1 MTAIHPGFG
10 NDSVDWF
17 AVACN
22 PDLALKSCACRTAGE
37 AAVSLCFVHKHTN
50 MKKAQNLDQL
60 IDLVHEA
67 VYEVDELR
75 ACLEHDDEEA
85 STYTPYLDDLDRM
98 LRELHES
105 MTSGTYGGVG
115 NGGDLAF
122 MPLFKQHE
130 RSIPFRELLRTINAT
145 HREGYEP

>member
-1 MTAIHPGFG
+1 
-10 NDSVDWF
+10 
-17 AVACN
+17 
-22 PDLALKSCACRTAGE
+22 
-37 AAVSLCFVHKHTN
+37 
-50 MKKAQNLDQL
+50 MKKAKDLNEL

-85 STYTPYLDDLDRM
+85 ATYTPYLDSLDSM

-105 MTSGTYGGVG
+105 MTSGKYGGAG
-115 NGGDLAF
+115 QGGDLAF

-130 RSIPFRELLRTINAT
+130 RSIPFRELLRAINAT
-145 HREGYEP
+145 HREGYEA

>member
-1 MTAIHPGFG
+1 MLPTFDAWRYP
-10 NDSVDWF
+10 SVLSRL
-17 AVACN
+17 
-22 PDLALKSCACRTAGE
+22 P
-37 AAVSLCFVHKHTN
+37 TN
-50 MKKAQNLDQL
+50 MKKAKDLNEL

-85 STYTPYLDDLDRM
+85 STYTPYLDPLDSM

-105 MTSGTYGGVG
+105 MVSGNYGGVG
-115 NGGDLAF
+115 HGEDLAY
-122 MPLFKQHE
+122 MPLFKKHE

-145 HREGYEP
+145 HREGYEA

>member
-1 MTAIHPGFG
+1 MFLRQLAFAI
-10 NDSVDWF
+10 
-17 AVACN
+17 
-22 PDLALKSCACRTAGE
+22 R
-37 AAVSLCFVHKHTN
+37 SLRSNQAPIAKRVKRRYPCVLSTLHTN
-50 MKKAQNLDQL
+50 MKKAKDLNQL

-85 STYTPYLDDLDRM
+85 STYTPYLDSLDSM

-105 MTSGTYGGVG
+105 MVSGKYEGVG
-115 NGGDLAF
+115 KGEDLAF
-122 MPLFKQHE
+122 MPLFKKHE

-145 HREGYEP
+145 HREGYEA